1 MSGSEPL
8 REPGALRSRLRAGGP
23 LLGTFVKT
31 PSIHVIEVLAL
42 APLDV
47 VCLDQ
52 EHAPFGHVELD
63 ACVAVARALGL
74 PTLVRVPG
82 TAPEHIG
89 RALDLGATGVLV
101 PHVDT
106 PEQARAAVAAARF
119 APDGTRGYAGS
130 HRAAHYAT
138 RSITANLDA
147 AAAEVTVVVQ
157 IESPEAVAAVDA
169 IAAVEGVDALFIGP
183 VDLAVSM
190 GANRTDDPAVLA
202 AVASVI
208 DAGRRAGVPVGAFA
222 GSPHAMQDLAASG
235 ATLLLAGSDHAAIL
249 DGMRRMR
256 ADLDGADRG
265 GGSA

>member
-1 MSGSEPL
+1 MSAPVPL
-8 REPGALRSRLRAGGP
+8 RDPGTLRTRLHGGDR

-31 PSIHVIEVLAL
+31 PSIHVVEVLAL

-82 TAPEHIG
+82 GAAEHVG

-101 PHVDT
+101 PHVDSA
-106 PEQARAAVAAARF
+106 EEARAVVAAARF
-119 APDGTRGYAGS
+119 APHGTRGYAGS
-130 HRAAHYAT
+130 HRAANYAT
-138 RSITANLDA
+138 RSIETNLA
-147 AAAEVTVVVQ
+147 AAAREVTVVVQ

-169 IAAVEGVDALFIGP
+169 IATVEGVDALFIGP

-190 GANRTDDPAVLA
+190 GARSPEDPAVVEA
-202 AVASVI
+202 IGAVI
-208 DAGRRAGVPVGAFA
+208 DSGRRAGVPVGAFA
-222 GSPHAMQDLAASG
+222 ASPRAMQDLAARG
-235 ATLLLAGSDHAAIL
+235 VTLLLAGSDHSAML

-256 ADLDGADRG
+256 ADLEGGA
-265 GGSA
+265 A

>member
-1 MSGSEPL
+1 MS
-8 REPGALRSRLRAGGP
+8 RPGAERDAGTFRTRLHAGGP

-31 PSIHVIEVLAL
+31 PSIHVVEVLAL

-52 EHAPFGHVELD
+52 EHAPFGPSELD

-74 PTLVRVPG
+74 PALVRVPG
-82 TAPEHIG
+82 AAPEHIG

-119 APDGTRGYAGS
+119 SPDGTRGYAGS
-130 HRAAHYAT
+130 HRASRYAT
-138 RSITANLDA
+138 RSIATNLAD

-157 IESPEAVAAVDA
+157 IESPAAVAAVDD
-169 IAAVEGVDALFIGP
+169 IASVRGVDALFVGP
-183 VDLAVSM
+183 VDLTVSM
-190 GANRTDDPAVLA
+190 GATSTEDPAVVA
-202 AVASVI
+202 AVARVV

-222 GSPHAMQDLAASG
+222 ASPHDMRDLNARGVA
-235 ATLLLAGSDHAAIL
+235 LVLAGSDHAAIL
-249 DGMRRMR
+249 DGMRRLR
-256 ADLDGADRG
+256 ADLDGAGLG
-265 GGSA
+265 GAPA